1 MLLNDA
7 AWPFAGRNRLR
18 QSWSIGMADAKA
30 RRWIIFAALSFT
42 YFVVSGGAFASL
54 GVVLPA
60 MVQDLKWN
68 WTEAGFGYT
77 LLGISCG
84 VASFMPAYLIR
95 AIGVRATLGIG
106 AGIMVTGFLMM
117 ATTQTVHLY
126 LVGATLIGTAFA
138 FVSTVPGTHVLTDL
152 FKNRSTMIGA
162 YFTLGAMGGV
172 IGPQLYHLSDVL
184 THNWR
189 SYWLGFALLGA
200 LAGLF
205 AVLVAPRRSEAAKHE
220 EAPPEIASASEVIE
234 GLKDWTVRRALATP
248 QYYVIVGGYTAYLL
262 VNTTT
267 HGFGVQ
273 HLIERGVSP
282 VEAGLMMS
290 IEAFVGAGVAFI
302 GGILGEKISAK
313 TLLITSLIAVTVGA
327 WGLAEAT
334 SWPLMVLYIV
344 GVGMGFG
351 LSFLSATML
360 LLNYFGKK
368 PNLELFSIMC
378 MLSTVAALGPLIG
391 GRMRDITGNFHGL
404 LLIHA
409 GITFLILVGACFL
422 KPPGQSSKADAS
434 KPALQDAAI

>member
-1 MLLNDA
+1 
-7 AWPFAGRNRLR
+7 
-18 QSWSIGMADAKA
+18 MADAQA
-30 RRWIIFAALSFT
+30 RRWIIFAAMSFT

-60 MVQDLKWN
+60 MVQDLKWS

-77 LLGISCG
+77 LLGIACG
-84 VASFMPAYLIR
+84 MASFMPAYLIR
-95 AIGVRATLGIG
+95 AIGVRGTLAIG
-106 AGIMVTGFLMM
+106 ALIMVSGFLMM
-117 ATTQTVHLY
+117 AATQSVYLY
-126 LVGATLIGTAFA
+126 LVGTTMIGTAFA

-152 FKNRSTMIGA
+152 FKNRSTMLGA

-172 IGPQLYHLSDVL
+172 VGPQLYHLNDVL

-189 SYWLGFALLGA
+189 TYWLAFAVLGT

-205 AVLVAPRRSEAAKHE
+205 AVAVAPRRKESPKHE
-220 EAPPEIASASEVIE
+220 EAPPEIASAPEVVE

-248 QYYVIVGGYTAYLL
+248 QYYVIVGGYTSYLL

-273 HLIERGVSP
+273 HLIERGVSA

-290 IEAFVGAGVAFI
+290 IEAFVGASVGLI
-302 GGILGEKISAK
+302 GGLLGEKISAK
-313 TLLITSLIAVTVGA
+313 RLMITSLIAVTIGA

-334 SWPLMVLYIV
+334 SWPLMSLYIV
-344 GVGMGFG
+344 GVGIGFG
-351 LSFLSATML
+351 LSFLSATIL
-360 LLNYFGKK
+360 LLEYFGKK

-391 GRMRDITGNFHGL
+391 GWMRDMTGNFHGL
-404 LLIHA
+404 LLIHV
-409 GITFLILVGACFL
+409 GITTLLLIGACFL
-422 KPPGQSSKADAS
+422 KPPGKLNKAEA
-434 KPALQDAAI
+434 AAATLQDAAT